1 LFLHYIGVL
10 LHFIQ
15 IFRKMTIF
23 TLLFYIGLAA
33 LAVTLIMT
41 LVYKVQK
48 SWLMTYLQ
56 NFTGILFLFSG
67 WVKAV
72 DPLGTAFKMEDYFAE
87 FQATFADTS
96 IGFIAPLFPLLSE
109 YSTAFA
115 IFMII
120 FEIILGIMLIIGD
133 RPKLTSWLFFL
144 LVVFFT
150 FLTGFTFMTGYVPM
164 DQNFFSFSAWG
175 EYKATN
181 MRVTDC
187 GCFGDFIKLDPRIS
201 FYKDLFLLIP
211 SIYFLF
217 RWKDMHQLFSSKSR
231 NVTLV
236 VSTLFLVLYC
246 VYNFYW
252 NEPHVDFRPFRNG
265 ANIAEIKKSENE
277 ASNAVKVIA
286 MKMKNKNTGELKEF
300 SYEEYLKNLSALTDE
315 YETVEQI
322 KTEPAIKETKISH
335 FDITDFDG
343 NEKTD
348 FYLTNPE
355 AHLMVPVFKAEYKA
369 ISSKRMV
376 ADSIFNIDTLAIAG
390 FKDSFNIVKSF
401 KEVQQKEE
409 EYYDIIWDK
418 DFIAIFVN
426 VIKPLKEA
434 AAKDKVSMSVVISGI
449 DEEKAK
455 LLAQETGLD
464 VEYLTADEKLLK
476 TIMRSNPGVILWK
489 NGVLLHKWHYKKL
502 PVWSAIK
509 SEYLK

>member
-1 LFLHYIGVL
+1 
-10 LHFIQ
+10 
-15 IFRKMTIF
+15 MTIV
-23 TLLFYIGLAA
+23 TLMFYIGLAA
-33 LAVTLIMT
+33 LALTLVMT

-96 IGFIAPLFPLLSE
+96 MSFIAPLFPFLSG
-109 YSTAFA
+109 YSIAFA

-133 RPKLTSWLFFL
+133 RPKLTAWLFFL

-150 FLTGFTFMTGYVPM
+150 VLTGFTFLTGYVPM
-164 DQNFFSFSAWG
+164 DQNFFSFSAWT

-211 SIYFLF
+211 SIYFLV
-217 RWKDMHQLFSSKSR
+217 RWKDMHTLFSAKTR

-236 VSTLFLVLYC
+236 GFTLFLILYC

-252 NEPHVDFRPFRNG
+252 DEPHVDFRPFRNV
-265 ANIAEIKKSENE
+265 ANIAEIKKAETES
-277 ASNAVKVIA
+277 ANAVKVLA
-286 MKMKNKNTGELKEF
+286 MKMKNKTTGEIKEF
-300 SYEEYLKNLSALTDE
+300 SYEEYMKNLSALTDE

-322 KTEPAIKETKISH
+322 KTEPSIKETKISH

-343 NEKTD
+343 NEKTEL
-348 FYLTNPE
+348 YLSNPE

-369 ISSKRMV
+369 IPGKRMV
-376 ADSIFNIDTLAIAG
+376 ADSIFIMDTIAVAG
-390 FKDSFNIVKSF
+390 LKDSVSVVKTF

-409 EYYDIIWDK
+409 EYYDIVWNK
-418 DFIAIFVN
+418 DFIATFIN
-426 VIKPLKEA
+426 VIKPLKDA
-434 AAKDKVSMSVVISGI
+434 ASKDKVSMSVVISGI
-449 DEEKAK
+449 DAEKAK
-455 LLAQETGLD
+455 LLAKETGLD

-502 PVWSAIK
+502 PSWSDINGK
-509 SEYLK
+509 YLK

>member
-1 LFLHYIGVL
+1 
-10 LHFIQ
+10 
-15 IFRKMTIF
+15 MTIV
-23 TLLFYIGLAA
+23 TLMFYIGLAA
-33 LAVTLIMT
+33 LALTLVMT
-41 LVYKVQK
+41 LAYKVQK

-87 FQATFADTS
+87 FYATFADTS
-96 IGFIAPLFPLLSE
+96 MSFIAPMFPFFSE

-133 RPKLTSWLFFL
+133 RPKLTAWLFFL

-150 FLTGFTFMTGYVPM
+150 VLTGFTFLTGYVPM

-201 FYKDLFLLIP
+201 FYKDLFLLMP
-211 SIYFLF
+211 SIYFLV
-217 RWKDMHQLFSSKSR
+217 RWKDMHQLFTSKSR

-236 VSTLFLVLYC
+236 GSTFFLILYC

-252 NEPHVDFRPFRNG
+252 DEPHVDFRPFRNG
-265 ANIAEIKKSENE
+265 ANIAEIKKAETES
-277 ASNAVKVIA
+277 SNAVKVLA
-286 MKMKNKNTGELKEF
+286 MKMKNKTTGEIKEF
-300 SYEEYLKNLSALTDE
+300 SYEEYMKNLSALIEE

-322 KTEPAIKETKISH
+322 KTEPTIKETKISH

-348 FYLTNPE
+348 IYLANPE

-369 ISSKRMV
+369 IPGKRMV
-376 ADSIFNIDTLAIAG
+376 SDSIFSMDTMAVAD
-390 FKDSFNIVKSF
+390 FKDSVTVVKTF

-409 EYYDIIWDK
+409 EYYDIVWNK
-418 DFIAIFVN
+418 DFITTFVN

-449 DEEKAK
+449 DAEKAK
-455 LLAQETGLD
+455 LLAKETGLD

-502 PVWSAIK
+502 PSWSEIK
-509 SEYLK
+509 GEYLK